1 MLGNFGK
8 KLLAD
13 LDILLPE
20 DNFPG
25 LVSNLALN
33 AKNEFKGK
41 TSGKGAISAGKGFM
55 LFISNEDL
63 NY

>member
-41 TSGKGAISAGKGFM
+41 TSEKGAISAGKGL